1 MYKVII
7 IDDEPWSRE
16 VVKSLVAWDTM
27 QLTVAAEVESGTEGL
42 QRMEEIQPHIVIT
55 DMRMPGLDGVEL
67 LQQMQARFPSMKLIV
82 MSGYN
87 DFVYLRQAIRSR
99 AVEYLLKPINPD
111 DLNAAL
117 ARSIQE
123 LDQLQT
129 PWNTTHVFT
138 DKTVL
143 DRYLTYRRQVSE
155 QLHDLDG
162 ASVLGSFGKL
172 EQFLRDKLPSVHDG
186 AIVTQIAHEFIV
198 ILEAFMADNDIALKH
213 LWGDSGDNER
223 STTLVWNSVT
233 EVFEYLGRY
242 YTNIIEAVEEM
253 RKNRNRLKVS
263 DVQSYIDRH
272 FQDAISLETV
282 AQRFFISKEHLSRVF
297 KADTGENLSDYI
309 LRKRMEKARELI
321 AEGRQEIKHIALMTG
336 YPDLAYF
343 YKVFKKYYGLT
354 PGELRKGG
362 GPFSH
367 Q

>member
-16 VVKSLVAWDTM
+16 VVKSLGAWDTM
-27 QLTVAAEVESGTEGL
+27 QLTVTAEAESGTEGL

-67 LQQMQARFPSMKLIV
+67 LQQMQARFPSMKIIV
-82 MSGYN
+82 MSGYS
-87 DFVYLRQAIRSR
+87 DFVYLRQAIRSQ
-99 AVEYLLKPINPD
+99 VIEYLLKPINPD
-111 DLNAAL
+111 ELNAAL
-117 ARSIQE
+117 ARCIQE
-123 LDQLQT
+123 LDKLQT

-138 DKTVL
+138 DKTIL
-143 DRYLTYRRQVSE
+143 DPYLSYRRRVSE

-162 ASVLGSFGKL
+162 ASILGSFGML

-186 AIVTQIAHEFIV
+186 AIVTQIAHDFIM
-198 ILEAFMADNDIALKH
+198 ILEAFMADNGIELNR
-213 LWGDSGDNER
+213 LWGDSGDNKR
-223 STTLVWNSVT
+223 STTLVWNSIT
-233 EVFEYLGRY
+233 EVFEYLGRF
-242 YTNIIEAVEEM
+242 YTNIIEAIEEM

-263 DVQSYIDRH
+263 DVQFYIDRY

-282 AQRFFISKEHLSRVF
+282 AQQFFISKEHLSRVF
-297 KADTGENLSDYI
+297 KAETGENLSDYI

-321 AEGRQEIKHIALMTG
+321 VEGNKEIKHIAEMTG

-343 YKVFKKYYGLT
+343 YKVFKKYYGMT
-354 PGELRKGG
+354 PGELRKN
-362 GPFSH
+362 GPYSH